1 MSTNTQLFRLQAR
14 KPKQETKA
22 TSSIPP
28 LRGLLPLVIALVLWQ
43 LLGPEKS
50 VYAPPPSTWV
60 SGVWKL
66 FTDGVLLEALG
77 ETLTTFVIAIVVAT
91 ILGTLLGVLVGR
103 VKFFDRLF
111 GPLFEFFRVLPPAAI
126 VPLAVLIAGYSE
138 QMKVGVV
145 VLAAVWPILLQV
157 RSEAKALD
165 PILFEVGQVLH
176 LKKTEVY
183 RKVLF
188 PAVIPSILQG
198 LRLATPILLIIVLLV
213 EILTRINGLGG
224 QIQQATENYQ
234 SPIVYGLLI
243 ITGLLVIAVNLIV
256 GAIENWILRYRQK

>member
-14 KPKQETKA
+14 KSKHESKK

-28 LRGLLPLVIALVLWQ
+28 MRGLLPLVFILALWQ
-43 LLGPEKS
+43 LLGPDKS
-50 VYAPPPSTWV
+50 VYGPRPSTWV
-60 SGVWKL
+60 KAIKEL
-66 FTDGVLLEALG
+66 FTDGVLLKALG
-77 ETLTTFVIAIVVAT
+77 ETLTTFVISIIIAVI
-91 ILGTLLGVLVGR
+91 IGTLLGILVGR

-176 LKKTEVY
+176 LKKPEVY

-188 PAVIPSILQG
+188 PAVIPAILQG

-234 SPIVYGLLI
+234 SPVVYGLLI

-256 GAIENWILRYRQK
+256 GVVENTVLRYRQS